1 MHEVN
6 WAKLTQ
12 PTTLGDALQIVMEL
26 AEIHE
31 RKVRF
36 NQGWTITPATDSL
49 RMEYDLFDLADKA
62 AQLIK
67 KTNEETNG

>member
-1 MHEVN
+1 MPEVN
-6 WAKLTQ
+6 WDKLTQ
-12 PTTLGDALQIVMEL
+12 PTTLGYALEIVMEL
-26 AEIHE
+26 AAIHE

-36 NQGWTITPATDSL
+36 SQGWTTAPATDSL
-49 RMEYDLFDLADKA
+49 RMEYDLFDLAGKA